1 MNAWPLI
8 VTPPVTVVVVDDCH
22 VVPIISAMVDHSI
35 SRDVGSGRGI
45 VESDSNE
52 GDDDQNHHQSEAAE
66 PSNHEEALGRVPQL
80 VCFRRVLRIDLY
92 ENRPPVAVDVLH
104 FRDAGVSGN
113 GPEVSNAPI
122 PTVENSGG
130 DLAGVIRGVEVSHD
144 EARLTLEFGV

>member
-1 MNAWPLI
+1 MVNYS
-8 VTPPVTVVVVDDCH
+8 
-22 VVPIISAMVDHSI
+22 VP
-35 SRDVGSGRGI
+35 RDVGSGWGI

-52 GDDDQNHHQSEAAE
+52 GDDHQNRHQSDAAE
-66 PSNHEEALGRVPQL
+66 PSKHEDSLRRVSLL

-92 ENRPPVAVDVLH
+92 ENRPPVAVDVLY

-130 DLAGVIRGVEVSHD
+130 DLAGVICGVEVSHD